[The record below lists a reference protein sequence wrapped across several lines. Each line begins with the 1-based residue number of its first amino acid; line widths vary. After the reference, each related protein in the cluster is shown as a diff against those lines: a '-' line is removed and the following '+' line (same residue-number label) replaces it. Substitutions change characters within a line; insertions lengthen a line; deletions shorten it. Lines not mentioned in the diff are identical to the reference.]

1 MSKLTVDPAPVHSQ
15 WTFTQGLILGQASF
29 MLLILVF
36 IRYVV
41 FSPAD
46 KRDGED
52 WRKRRDER
60 VKVSYR
66 IHVNSAS
73 QRSLKSVF
81 LVEVADPSVAVWGG
95 YAGRPSTRT

>member
-1 MSKLTVDPAPVHSQ
+1 MATVRSEVSPNQ

-29 MLLILVF
+29 LLLILVF

-60 VKVSYR
+60 IKVN
-66 IHVNSAS
+66 H
-73 QRSLKSVF
+73 RSTSI
-81 LVEVADPSVAVWGG
+81 EQTYSPAA
-95 YAGRPSTRT
+95 